1 MIEEELSNSQR
12 LIWLDTA
19 NLGLLEIE
27 KTITVPDHEAIALV
41 EKLKAEQ
48 A

>member
-1 MIEEELSNSQR
+1 LFDN
-12 LIWLDTA
+12 A
-19 NLGLLEIE
+19 NLGLHEIE
-27 KTITVPDHEAIALV
+27 KTISVPDHEAIALL